1 MSDSSPLPSPMWPCA
16 WFRDWQD
23 PAGALHLDRQGRCF
37 AELSDEQLFRLYP
50 DEQLEIVTPNSIRSR
65 DELVA
70 ELVRTRLDGYAVN
83 RQESE
88 DGVASVAVP
97 VHVSSGLRLAI
108 NASAPVQRLP
118 PGKVKSLAR
127 SLQDA
132 AIRLAEL
139 LG

>member
-1 MSDSSPLPSPMWPCA
+1 M
-16 WFRDWQD
+16 
-23 PAGALHLDRQGRCF
+23 LD
-37 AELSDEQLFRLYP
+37 
-50 DEQLEIVTPNSIRSR
+50 R